1 MARPLFTLPIPGALW
16 GPYPENPEPWFELP
30 TTRRWLKMLEGRLDR
45 RNTPKANSD
54 FIARLRQRQAKWQLH
69 PEHERNDALYR
80 LRGNLRRDG
89 LRPHALI
96 EALACTADQ
105 ARRTLGMSAYDVQL
119 IGARIVIE
127 GGLAEMATGEGKTL
141 TVALAAACGALAGM
155 PVHVMTANDY
165 LVARDAATFND
176 FYEALGLRV
185 GIVTASSTP
194 DERRAAYACNI
205 TYCTAK
211 EVVFDYLRDSTVR
224 QPALL
229 RWHTEQLLNGQQA
242 SLLRGLCMGIIDEA
256 DSILIDEA
264 RVPLTLSQAAPN
276 PDEDAYLHQALA
288 LARGLKHLADF
299 QLEPHQHR
307 AILTPDGSQ
316 RIERAAGWLGKAW
329 RNRSHRETMV
339 SQALAALHLFARD
352 RDYLVNAEGV
362 HIIDPTT
369 GRLAPGR
376 AWSLG
381 LHQLIELKEGCP
393 LTQPANPLTSITY
406 QRFFPRYVRLG
417 GLSGTLAESADEL
430 LEIYGLRVA
439 PVPLRKPSLR
449 RYFPTH
455 LYRDRKALW
464 AAVAE
469 RIRQLQA
476 AGRPVLIGTE
486 SVADSE
492 ALSAVLQAENISHVV
507 LNARNDAREA
517 EIVAQAGTGGQVTV
531 ATNMAGRGT
540 DILLS
545 TEIAARGGLHVINC
559 QLNKARRIDRQLIGR
574 CARQGDP
581 GSVETW
587 LCAENN
593 LLQNHCPIPL
603 LGWLNRNTP
612 QTGGMR
618 LRCLLAMLQ
627 QRSEQQERLLRRRLL
642 KQDSLLDKKLA
653 FGSRAA

>member
-1 MARPLFTLPIPGALW
+1 MVQPPPTLPMPGALW

-30 TTRRWLKMLEGRLDR
+30 AARRWLKGLEGQLDR
-45 RNTPKANSD
+45 RNTPKANRN
-54 FIARLRQRQAKWQLH
+54 FIACLRQRQAEWQMR
-69 PEHERNDALYR
+69 PDHEQREALYR
-80 LRGNLRRDG
+80 LRGRLQRDG
-89 LRPHALI
+89 LPPPALI
-96 EALACTADQ
+96 DTLACAADQ

-165 LVARDAATFND
+165 LVVRDATAFVD
-176 FYEALGLRV
+176 LYGALGLSV
-185 GIVTASSTP
+185 GTVTASNTP
-194 DERRAAYACNI
+194 DERRAAYACSI

-264 RVPLTLSQAAPN
+264 RVPLILSQAAPN

-288 LARGLKHLADF
+288 LARGLKHPADF

-307 AILTPDGSQ
+307 AILTPDGSE

-339 SQALAALHLFARD
+339 SQALAALHLFTRD

-376 AWSLG
+376 AWSQG

-393 LTQPANPLTSITY
+393 LTRPANPLTSITY

-430 LEIYGLRVA
+430 REIYGLRVT
-439 PVPLRKPSLR
+439 PVPLRKPSQR
-449 RYFPTH
+449 RYFPTR

-469 RIRQLQA
+469 RIRQLRA

-492 ALSAVLQAENISHVV
+492 SLSAVLQAEGISHVV
-507 LNARNDAREA
+507 LNARNDAGEA

-540 DILLS
+540 DIQLS
-545 TEIAARGGLHVINC
+545 PEIAARGGLHVINC

-593 LLQNHCPIPL
+593 LFQNHCPAPL
-603 LGWLNRNTP
+603 LGWLNRDTP
-612 QTGGMR
+612 RTGGMR

-627 QRSEQQERLLRRRLL
+627 QHSERQERLLRRRLL
-642 KQDSLLDKKLA
+642 RQDSSLDKKLA